1 MRIRTAYPRTGRGRT
16 MISELASVVML
27 SPNCSSRQGESVT
40 KFTPH
45 YMGGNCSVETCGEI
59 FAPTSRQASS
69 NYGIGS
75 DGRVACY
82 VDENTRAWTSSSG
95 WNDRKAITVEVAN
108 YSEDGAI
115 TDAAWESL
123 VALGADVCRRYGFRL
138 EYTGDQYGSLTEH
151 RMFASTDCP
160 GEWLHAR
167 MGELARQVN
176 ERLDGNG
183 GGSQDTDNNEKTDEE
198 KENELMITE
207 YALVT
212 APEGRFLWDAH
223 ARKLSGIESDAE
235 YESVKGVFT
244 KGEGTSI
251 PEVSFISKGSIA
263 RIRAVLARS

>member
-1 MRIRTAYPRTGRGRT
+1 
-16 MISELASVVML
+16 MISDLASVVML

-82 VDENTRAWTSSSG
+82 VDEDTRAWTSSSG

-108 YSEDGAI
+108 YNDEGAI

-151 RMFASTDCP
+151 RMFSSTDCP

-176 ERLDGNG
+176 ARLDGDSG
-183 GGSQDTDNNEKTDEE
+183 ASQNADNSEKTDEE
-198 KENELMITE
+198 KENELMVTE

-212 APEGRFLWDAH
+212 APEGRFLWDAR
-223 ARKLSGIESDAE
+223 ARKLSGIETDAE

-251 PEVSFISKGSIA
+251 PEVNFISKGSIA

>member
-1 MRIRTAYPRTGRGRT
+1 MGREQT

-45 YMGGNCSVETCGEI
+45 YMGGNCTVEVCGEI

-75 DGRVACY
+75 DGRIACY
-82 VDENTRAWTSSSG
+82 VDEGTRAWTSSSG

-108 YSEDGAI
+108 YNDEGAI

-176 ERLDGNG
+176 ARLDGG
-183 GGSQDTDNNEKTDEE
+183 SGTSQDADNSGKTDKE
-198 KENELMITE
+198 KENELMVTE

-223 ARKLSGIESDAE
+223 ARKLSEIKTDDE
-235 YESVKGVFT
+235 YNSVKGVYT

-251 PEVSFISKGSIA
+251 PEVSFVAKGSIA

>member
-1 MRIRTAYPRTGRGRT
+1 
-16 MISELASVVML
+16 MISDLASVVML
-27 SPNCSSRQGESVT
+27 SPNCSSRQGEGVC

-45 YMGGNCSVETCGEI
+45 YMGGDCTVEVCGEI

-82 VDENTRAWTSSSG
+82 VDEDDRAWTSSSG
-95 WNDRKAITVEVAN
+95 WNDRKAVTVEVAN
-108 YSEDGAI
+108 YSDEGAI

-123 VALGADVCRRYGFRL
+123 VALGADVCRRHGFRL
-138 EYTGDQYGSLTEH
+138 EYTGDQWGSLTEH

-176 ERLDGNG
+176 ERLDGTAAG
-183 GGSQDTDNNEKTDEE
+183 KTDEE
-198 KENELMITE
+198 KERELMVTE
-207 YALVT
+207 YALIT
-212 APEGRFLWDAH
+212 APEGRFLWDAR
-223 ARKLSGIESDAE
+223 ARKLSGIETDAE

-251 PEVSFISKGSIA
+251 PEVSFTAAGSVG
-263 RIRAVLARS
+263 RIRKVLARS

>member
-1 MRIRTAYPRTGRGRT
+1 MRIRTACPRTGRGRT

-82 VDENTRAWTSSSG
+82 VDEDTRAWTSSSG

-108 YSEDGAI
+108 YNNEGAI

-138 EYTGDQYGSLTEH
+138 EYTGDKYGSLTEH

-176 ERLDGNG
+176 ERLDGNS
-183 GGSQDTDNNEKTDEE
+183 GGSQNTDNNEKTDEE

>member
-1 MRIRTAYPRTGRGRT
+1 
-16 MISELASVVML
+16 MISDLASVIML
-27 SPNCSSRQGESVT
+27 SPNCSSRQGEQVC

-45 YMGGNCSVETCGEI
+45 YMGGNCTVEVCGEI

-82 VDENTRAWTSSSG
+82 VDEDDRAWTSSSG
-95 WNDRKAITVEVAN
+95 WNDHKAVTVEVAN
-108 YSEDGAI
+108 YNDEGAV

-123 VALGADVCRRYGFRL
+123 VALGADVCRRHGFRL
-138 EYTGDQYGSLTEH
+138 EYTGDQWGSLTEH

-176 ERLDGNG
+176 ARLDG
-183 GGSQDTDNNEKTDEE
+183 TAAEKTDEE
-198 KENELMITE
+198 KERELMVTE

-212 APEGRFLWDAH
+212 APEGRFLWDAR
-223 ARKLSGIESDAE
+223 ARKLSGIETDAE

-251 PEVSFISKGSIA
+251 PEVSFTAVGSVG
-263 RIRAVLARS
+263 RIRKVLARS

>member
-82 VDENTRAWTSSSG
+82 VDEDTRAWTSSSG
-95 WNDRKAITVEVAN
+95 WNDRKAVTVEVAN
-108 YSEDGAI
+108 YNDEGAI

-123 VALGADVCRRYGFRL
+123 VALGADVCRRHGFRL

-183 GGSQDTDNNEKTDEE
+183 GGSQNTDNNEKTDEE

>member
-1 MRIRTAYPRTGRGRT
+1 
-16 MISELASVVML
+16 MISDLASVVTL
-27 SPNCSSRQGESVT
+27 SPNCSSRQGEGVC

-75 DGRVACY
+75 DGRIACY
-82 VDENTRAWTSSSG
+82 VDEDTRAWTSSSG

-108 YSEDGAI
+108 YNDEGAV

-123 VALGADVCRRYGFRL
+123 VALGADVCRRYDFRL
-138 EYTGDQYGSLTEH
+138 EYTGDRYGTLTEH

-176 ERLDGNG
+176 ARLDGEDGADQN
-183 GGSQDTDNNEKTDEE
+183 TDNSNEKTDEE
-198 KENELMITE
+198 KENELMVTE

-223 ARKLSGIESDAE
+223 ARKLSGIETDAE

-244 KGEGTSI
+244 KAEGTSI